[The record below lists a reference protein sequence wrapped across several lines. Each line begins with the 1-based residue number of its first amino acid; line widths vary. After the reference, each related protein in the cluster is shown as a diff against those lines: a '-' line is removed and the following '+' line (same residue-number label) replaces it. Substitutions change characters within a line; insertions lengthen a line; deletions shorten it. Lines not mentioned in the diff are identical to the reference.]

1 MVIAASLRSCV
12 YSWIIS
18 TQTSESQTCVAS
30 VDAAAMQASFV
41 GLHDLPSAILR
52 DILGQVSLLDKL
64 TCEQVCKSWRQA
76 VQKPPNLGC
85 FVRHTVVSTSQRQY
99 RPTRDCQGQHRHTRR
114 VSPGVQAPPADG
126 LGAQSAVRAV
136 ISVQFR
142 SLASSPLASPD
153 TSHHY
158 RQLSRHGLSP

>member
-41 GLHDLPSAILR
+41 GLPDLPSAVLR

-76 VQKPPNLGC
+76 VQNPRIWVALYGTRWSIILIDSIEAPGYSRDGTGISDLMLQGPKSHILQVAVPSLQSMPSPPCSFSLWLA
-85 FVRHTVVSTSQRQY
+85 
-99 RPTRDCQGQHRHTRR
+99 RR
-114 VSPGVQAPPADG
+114 WPALTHVQVQA
-126 LGAQSAVRAV
+126 SN
-136 ISVQFR
+136 
-142 SLASSPLASPD
+142 
-153 TSHHY
+153 
-158 RQLSRHGLSP
+158 

>member
-41 GLHDLPSAILR
+41 GLPDLPSAVLR

-76 VQKPPNLGC
+76 VQNPQIWVALYG
-85 FVRHTVVSTSQRQY
+85 T
-99 RPTRDCQGQHRHTRR
+99 
-114 VSPGVQAPPADG
+114 
-126 LGAQSAVRAV
+126 
-136 ISVQFR
+136 
-142 SLASSPLASPD
+142 
-153 TSHHY
+153 
-158 RQLSRHGLSP
+158 QLSVLLSDSTGPPGYVRDSTGTPDMFL